1 MSGPEF
7 SIPHREGSRATGLES
22 SFAPFLPECFC
33 WGYGGILLSA
43 ESSRSNRALNA
54 TKAGE
59 GDGATGPSARIH
71 LELFDYGSVIGG
83 GTEHD
88 VMR

>member
-59 GDGATGPSARIH
+59 GDGARTRNLWIDKPVEAEW
-71 LELFDYGSVIGG
+71 LW
-83 GTEHD
+83 
-88 VMR
+88 